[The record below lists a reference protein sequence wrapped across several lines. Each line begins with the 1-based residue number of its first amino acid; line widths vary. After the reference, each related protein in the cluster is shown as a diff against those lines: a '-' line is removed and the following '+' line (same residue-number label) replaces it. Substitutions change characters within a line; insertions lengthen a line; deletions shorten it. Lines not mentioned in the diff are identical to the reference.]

1 MLPLVQQLWAYP
13 EIHVPLTGT
22 PLASLMRDV
31 ERIGAAD
38 YVATGADLSRV
49 PLFRLGAEE
58 HHFYVDEAKGRART
72 KEKVDGAKV
81 VRIILI
87 DSARKMGDGPG
98 ARGDDDGEEEDGVL
112 SSDDEAD
119 VAADPLSEILQHVPA
134 VTAIVVEV
142 SLLEPLEDNIARF
155 ATVVNFPSLLETAVV
170 LVLTDIN
177 EFGNAHVVAGGNRE
191 SELAAI
197 EDIRQRFM
205 QTSQVIG
212 RTIVIVQDNGSMS
225 ILDGVRQ
232 AVIAER
238 LRHFDKT
245 V

>member
-1 MLPLVQQLWAYP
+1 MSREGSVTRSTFA
-13 EIHVPLTGT
+13 E
-22 PLASLMRDV
+22 
-31 ERIGAAD
+31 
-38 YVATGADLSRV
+38 AT
-49 PLFRLGAEE
+49 
-58 HHFYVDEAKGRART
+58 
-72 KEKVDGAKV
+72 
-81 VRIILI
+81 
-87 DSARKMGDGPG
+87 
-98 ARGDDDGEEEDGVL
+98 
-112 SSDDEAD
+112 
-119 VAADPLSEILQHVPA
+119 PA

-142 SLLEPLEDNIARF
+142 SLLEALEDNIARF